1 MVQAGS
7 PYFLRNPGS
16 RAARIAVFSA
26 SSFAL
31 RSRSRLRDLS
41 PARLI
46 CAARALLSWSCRRRR
61 QGTVCI
67 SYLSLQRC
75 RGFEPRYHFLLLLP
89 CFLPKSLAP
98 ANGLLR
104 PSGHTSPSVR
114 AKRVSRVSKLGGD
127 RRGTRTGMLDFPLQR
142 SGIALS
148 RKEKREGVGLSSL
161 PVLRLPAAPS
171 SRHSGDVEPSS
182 RDTPGSMCHLPVPV
196 RGQSLNDSHT
206 RSSAFATPVM
216 LPGIGPRRMYT
227 PGRPGYGLIP
237 AVSLAIRGCSG
248 ALCTLYP

>member
-31 RSRSRLRDLS
+31 RSRSRRRDFS

-114 AKRVSRVSKLGGD
+114 AK
-127 RRGTRTGMLDFPLQR
+127 
-142 SGIALS
+142 
-148 RKEKREGVGLSSL
+148 
-161 PVLRLPAAPS
+161 
-171 SRHSGDVEPSS
+171 
-182 RDTPGSMCHLPVPV
+182 CV
-196 RGQSLNDSHT
+196 RGSANWERTDAEHVPECWIFPFK
-206 RSSAFATPVM
+206 RS
-216 LPGIGPRRMYT
+216 
-227 PGRPGYGLIP
+227 
-237 AVSLAIRGCSG
+237 
-248 ALCTLYP
+248 